1 MEERVFINEYVSTSS
16 ATVKILNDNDC
27 ICSMEEQNN
36 DETVTEEELDN
47 EYEYLDDKIKNLT
60 SDISNLLTI
69 QNQYLTDVVKENNLQ
84 IDRLI
89 KARYKMDDKIR
100 ELENEQTYLYKW
112 LIFSIS
118 VSILSFTIL
127 LSILYK

>member
-1 MEERVFINEYVSTSS
+1 MEERVFINEYVSTSP
-16 ATVKILNDNDC
+16 ATVKILNNNDC

-47 EYEYLDDKIKNLT
+47 EYEYLNDKIKNLT
-60 SDISNLLTI
+60 SDISYLTV
-69 QNQYLTDVVKENNLQ
+69 QNQYLTDAVHENNLQ

-100 ELENEQTYLYKW
+100 ELENEQTYLFKW
-112 LIFSIS
+112 MIFCISI
-118 VSILSFTIL
+118 SILSFTIL
-127 LSILYK
+127 LSIICK